1 MRKSLSLDERE
12 DRSIIWLAFQFNIY
26 EDNLIILLDLK
37 IYVDH

>member
-12 DRSIIWLAFQFNIY
+12 DRSIIWLTFQFNIY